1 MSSLKQSVLLSKD
14 LHGDMEL
21 LPSKQAPIPI
31 KKRGAKQKE
40 RDKKKLQKLLD
51 KKSKQDK
58 MRNILTS
65 LEAHKSDIKVEDFAK
80 FKSAKLMGM
89 KQNEPKML
97 GDKKEMPSVAPDL
110 SSSESEDERLEV
122 EGVSG

>member
-1 MSSLKQSVLLSKD
+1 MSSHKQSVLLSKD
-14 LHGDMEL
+14 LHCDMEL
-21 LPSKQAPIPI
+21 LPSKQAALPV

-89 KQNEPKML
+89 KQNEPK
-97 GDKKEMPSVAPDL
+97 VL
-110 SSSESEDERLEV
+110 S
-122 EGVSG
+122 

>member
-21 LPSKQAPIPI
+21 LPSKQSPIPI

-89 KQNEPKML
+89 KQNEPKVL